1 MKSNEYAFVT
11 RWRVRGTCREVSDIL
26 ANAPDLV
33 RWWPS
38 VYLDVQELEA
48 GDARGIGKVV
58 SLYTKGWLP
67 YTLRWQFRVT
77 ESQAPYGF
85 ALEAWGDLTGYGRW
99 QLAQDGNWV
108 DITYD
113 WRVSADKPLLRWF
126 SFIMKPILAANHHW
140 AMRQGEASLKLELKR
155 RWEGTAVAPPP
166 PTFCY
171 WIRKA

>member
-1 MKSNEYAFVT
+1 MKSNEYAFT
-11 RWRVRGTCREVSDIL
+11 TQWRVESTCQEISEIL
-26 ANAPDLV
+26 GNATDLT

-38 VYLDVQELEA
+38 VYLEVQELEP
-48 GDARGIGKVV
+48 GDKNGIGKVV

-166 PTFCY
+166 PTFRY